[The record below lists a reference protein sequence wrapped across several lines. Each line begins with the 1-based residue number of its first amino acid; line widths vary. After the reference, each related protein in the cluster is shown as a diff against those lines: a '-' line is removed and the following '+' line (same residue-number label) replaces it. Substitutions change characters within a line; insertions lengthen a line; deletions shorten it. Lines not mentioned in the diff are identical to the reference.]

1 MTVSKLCKKCGNM
14 MQDVHPCKQF
24 CDTCMDFKRYFTT
37 EKKENLTGPPS
48 PIGCRSLNPRR

>member
-1 MTVSKLCKKCGNM
+1 M
-14 MQDVHPCKQF
+14 DVLEYEKAR
-24 CDTCMDFKRYFTT
+24 MDFKRYFTT